1 MRKAPTAWAQR
12 GVIGMAVTDEL
23 LQNNQAY
30 ARGFDKGG
38 LPLPPAK
45 KVAVLACMD
54 ARLDVHKILG
64 LQEGDAHVIR
74 NAGGVAT
81 DDAIRSLVISQRLL
95 GAEEVILIHHSDCGM
110 LTFRDDEVKKQI
122 EEETGIRPAFAL
134 EAFSNLEQDVRQ
146 SIARIESSPF
156 ILNKD
161 SVRGFIYEVENGRLR
176 EVEP

>member
-1 MRKAPTAWAQR
+1 
-12 GVIGMAVTDEL
+12 MAVIDEL

-30 ARGFDKGG
+30 AQAFDKGD

-45 KVAVLACMD
+45 RVAALACMD

-95 GAEEVILIHHSDCGM
+95 GTQEVILIHHTDCGM

-122 EEETGIRPAFAL
+122 EEATGIRPPFAL
-134 EAFSNLEQDVRQ
+134 EAFSDLEQDIRQ
-146 SIARIESSPF
+146 SIARIKSSPF
-156 ILNKD
+156 IPNKD
-161 SVRGFIYEVENGRLR
+161 SVRGFIYEVETGRLR
-176 EVEP
+176 QVES

>member
-1 MRKAPTAWAQR
+1 
-12 GVIGMAVTDEL
+12 MAVTDEL
-23 LQNNQAY
+23 LENNRTRAES
-30 ARGFDKGG
+30 FDKGD

-95 GAEEVILIHHSDCGM
+95 DTREIILIHHTDCGM
-110 LTFRDDEVKKQI
+110 LTFRDDDVKSQI
-122 EEETGIRPAFAL
+122 EEATGIRPPFAL
-134 EAFSNLEQDVRQ
+134 EAFSDLEQDVRQ
-146 SIARIESSPF
+146 SVARIKSSPF
-156 ILNKD
+156 LPNAD
-161 SVRGFIYEVENGRLR
+161 DVRGFVYEVETGRLR
-176 EVEP
+176 EVVVT

>member
-1 MRKAPTAWAQR
+1 
-12 GVIGMAVTDEL
+12 MAVIDEL

-30 ARGFDKGG
+30 AQAFDKGE

-45 KVAVLACMD
+45 RVAALACMD

-95 GAEEVILIHHSDCGM
+95 GTQEVILIHHTDCGM

-122 EEETGIRPAFAL
+122 EEATGIRPPFAL
-134 EAFSNLEQDVRQ
+134 EAFSDLEQDIRQ
-146 SIARIESSPF
+146 SIARIKSSPF
-156 ILNKD
+156 IPNKD
-161 SVRGFIYEVENGRLR
+161 SVRGFIYEVETGRLR
-176 EVEP
+176 QVES